1 MNEEKIGFG
10 FQSDEDESLKSKSG
24 FGLFGLNTGVIQKFE
39 YTPASKD
46 DTGRELSE
54 QISVEI
60 KIGES
65 VLKQW
70 WMPVNKVFG
79 KNGEELDSTHP
90 DYTKGYNEQMK
101 HFKSVMT
108 HYLKTFISE
117 EALKAAF
124 STPISSFGDFAKL
137 VCTLMAPAVA
147 EAKPID
153 VFLQYQWKIKEGN
166 TMTFLELPKNLK
178 DGSFITA
185 SMKPVGAWKEVR
197 NAEGLSYV
205 DDAGNVHRFKRSKS
219 YLESPKAIQ
228 QKEGQENSSAGN
240 AMNTGASTAA
250 ASTW

>member
-10 FQSDEDESLKSKSG
+10 FQSDEDASLKAKSG

-39 YTPASKD
+39 YTPAIKD
-46 DTGRELSE
+46 ETGKELSE
-54 QISVEI
+54 QIAIEI
-60 KIGES
+60 KSGES
-65 VLKQW
+65 IYKQW

-79 KNGEELDSTHP
+79 KDGGEINEGHS
-90 DYTKGYNEQMK
+90 DYTKNYNEQMK

-108 HYLKTFISE
+108 HYLKIFISE
-117 EALKAAF
+117 DNLKAAF
-124 STPISSFGDFAKL
+124 AAPLNSFGDFAKL

-147 EAKPID
+147 GAKPVD

-185 SMKPVGAWKEVR
+185 HMAPVGAWKEVR

-219 YLESPKAIQ
+219 YLDSPKAVQ
-228 QKEGQENSSAGN
+228 QKEGQETSIGGS
-240 AMNTGASTAA
+240 AMNAGTSATKS
-250 ASTW
+250 SW

>member
-10 FQSDEDESLKSKSG
+10 FQSDEDASLKAKSG

-39 YTPASKD
+39 YTPAIKD
-46 DTGRELSE
+46 ETGKELSE
-54 QISVEI
+54 QIAIEI
-60 KIGES
+60 KSGES
-65 VLKQW
+65 IYKQW

-79 KNGEELDSTHP
+79 KDGGEINEGHP
-90 DYTKGYNEQMK
+90 DYTKNYNEQMK

-108 HYLKTFISE
+108 HYLKIFISE
-117 EALKAAF
+117 DNLKTAF
-124 STPISSFGDFAKL
+124 TAPLNSFGDFAKL
-137 VCTLMAPAVA
+137 VCTLIAPVVA
-147 EAKPID
+147 GAKPVD

-185 SMKPVGAWKEVR
+185 HMTPVGAWKEVR

-219 YLESPKAIQ
+219 YLDSPKAVQ
-228 QKEGQENSSAGN
+228 QKEGQETSIGGS
-240 AMNTGASTAA
+240 AMNAGTSATKS
-250 ASTW
+250 SW